1 MRFGLIPQS
10 PQEQAALEQAPHIQ
24 VLFDPFLP
32 LITARSL
39 LAFVRLGIAG
49 ALADAGKQLD
59 DLAAELDLHVDGL
72 RHLLRVLTAS
82 GYVTSD
88 NEVYQLT
95 QLSRITL
102 LEGAPAQLDAWVLH
116 NAFHWQAIAELETT
130 LAVRGKREVQH
141 RLESPAA
148 WATYQRAMLQTAHPV
163 AGAVADALPELQ
175 GRGTMLDLG
184 GSHGLYGAAIC
195 RRFPGLRC
203 VVVDLPDAV
212 EHARALGAA
221 SGLTDVVEYEAG
233 DILTTDL
240 GRVEH
245 DVIFMGNIVH
255 HFDQEKLS
263 GILQRSYQALKPGG
277 VIAIWDMAPPVEG
290 KEPELVAAGF
300 SLLFHLTS
308 ASSCRSPES
317 HVAALATSG
326 FVDIDIHPELSPTH
340 VLITAR
346 RCPAVPAGA
355 SECSGHFEGSSP
367 A

>member
-49 ALADAGKQLD
+49 ALADAGKRLD
-59 DLAAELDLHVDGL
+59 DLAVELDLHIDGL

-116 NAFHWQAIAELETT
+116 NTFHWQAIAELETT
-130 LAVRGKREVQH
+130 LAARGKREVRH
-141 RLESPAA
+141 RLESPEA
-148 WATYQRAMLQTAHPV
+148 WAIYQRAMLQTARPV
-163 AGAVADALPELQ
+163 AGAVADALPEPP
-175 GRGTMLDLG
+175 GRDTMLDLG

-203 VVVDLPDAV
+203 LVLDLPDAA
-212 EHARALGAA
+212 EHARALGVAE
-221 SGLTDVVEYEAG
+221 GLTDVVEYEAG
-233 DILTTDL
+233 DILTADL
-240 GRVEH
+240 GKAEH
-245 DVIFMGNIVH
+245 DVVFMGNIVH
-255 HFDQEKLS
+255 HFDQDKLPD
-263 GILQRSYQALKPGG
+263 ILQRSHRALKPGG
-277 VIAIWDMAPPVEG
+277 IIAIWDMAPPAEG
-290 KEPELVAAGF
+290 PAPDLVVAGF

-308 ASSCRSPES
+308 ASPCRSPEFHIS
-317 HVAALATSG
+317 ALTSFG
-326 FVDIDIHPELSPTH
+326 FVDARVHPKLSPMH
-340 VLITAR
+340 QLITAR
-346 RCPAVPAGA
+346 RR
-355 SECSGHFEGSSP
+355 
-367 A
+367 